1 VGVRDVDEWSGLNNV
16 LVSHCQAIGRDPA
29 EIRRSVHLPWPPDAE
44 PDAMAGGAAA
54 FAAAGVDLVV
64 FSMRG
69 PYEARLLEPL
79 AVALAG

>member
-1 VGVRDVDEWSGLNNV
+1 V
-16 LVSHCQAIGRDPA
+16 LVSLCQAIGRDPA